1 MFSVILAVVNF
12 VLFLNSC
19 KLFADIE
26 KINKENE
33 LLRTQLKYRLK
44 IIDLLIKNEVQQD
57 EKNR

>member
-1 MFSVILAVVNF
+1 MFSVILAVINF
-12 VLFLNSC
+12 ILFLNSC

-33 LLRTQLKYRLK
+33 LLRIQLKYRLK
-44 IIDLLIKNEVQQD
+44 IINLLIKNEVQQD